1 MTLTES
7 QNENKIKVNKNKGL
21 LQIYKNETENKSN
34 NKTEN
39 ILENKLEK
47 DIHKTNTSEVILDHN
62 KKENAGKESETDY
75 YSSTNYPE
83 SQ

>member
-21 LQIYKNETENKSN
+21 LKIYKNETENKSN

-39 ILENKLEK
+39 VLENKLEK
-47 DIHKTNTSEVILDHN
+47 DIHKTNTSEVILDHS
-62 KKENAGKESETDY
+62 KKENARKESEIDY
-75 YSSTNYPE
+75 YSSANYPE